1 MSKGS
6 ASANSNDT
14 QHSDSGRRVL
24 PDFSTNDSLHVVIC
38 VVKMRSNGRH
48 FASSS
53 AVIYLNVSRLR
64 VEDFNRE
71 STWALFEPPSSGT
84 HAPEC

>member
-24 PDFSTNDSLHVVIC
+24 PDVSTNDSLHVVIC

-48 FASSS
+48 VASSS
-53 AVIYLNVSRLR
+53 AVIYLNVLRLR
-64 VEDFNRE
+64 VEDLNRE
-71 STWALFEPPSSGT
+71 STWALSEPHASGT